1 MADEYGGVDPFG
13 MPYNQRYEQQYY
25 EEAPQTNIA
34 HTYSQTIQELDAFD
48 DVDTRTRRYS
58 AIDFDSTQYMN
69 GYNEYNDDIDPID
82 RPDTQYAE
90 HAARQKIAQ
99 LATIARRHETLLKQQ
114 QQAIEQ
120 ENKQSE
126 DRIYQKVERPKN
138 RKQWVNGTH
147 VLVQRDK
154 STQWFHGT
162 IVNIYSNAMNE
173 EVLTVLYY
181 EFKGAVK
188 YKTVRRYDK
197 NVKAP
202 NEDAWELFKKKKI
215 TKDQT
220 NEN

>member
-1 MADEYGGVDPFG
+1 
-13 MPYNQRYEQQYY
+13 MPYNQPY
-25 EEAPQTNIA
+25 EEDYYYDAPPTNVA
-34 HTYSQTIQELDAFD
+34 HTYSQTVQELDY
-48 DVDTRTRRYS
+48 VDNRPRRYS

-69 GYNEYNDDIDPID
+69 GFNQYNDNIDPID
-82 RPDTQYAE
+82 KPDTHYAE

-99 LATIARRHETLLKQQ
+99 LATIARRHENLLKQQ
-114 QQAIEQ
+114 QQAIEA
-120 ENKQSE
+120 ENKRAE
-126 DRIYQKVERPKN
+126 DNIYQKVERPKN

-162 IVNIYSNAMNE
+162 IVNIYYNAMSE

-202 NEDAWELFKKKKI
+202 NEDAWELFKKEEEKNMTLYQKLFTGI
-215 TKDQT
+215 KGVD
-220 NEN
+220 NNL